1 MLDVLPSEF
10 TLRLI
15 DHHLAQ
21 GSLRGAAPLVAAFL
35 GFVLLGF
42 VVQTARFALLAWVG
56 QRAMLDLRMQLFAHL
71 MRRST
76 HFFHRNPVGRLMTRV
91 ISDVQNLNEMFS
103 SGFVA
108 IVGDALSLAA
118 IVVWMFSKHVGL
130 ALVAVGIMPL
140 LLVATEVFRRYASAA
155 YRETQGRYA
164 AIQAFLQEQLS
175 GMALV
180 QMNAQEARS
189 RGCSGPQPKYLDAFL
204 RTIFAYAVFFPVVEF
219 ITNGTLAALIF
230 YAGFKLQAGTLT
242 LGLLLAFIQQSGRFF
257 RPIRE
262 LAERYNVMQTAL
274 ASSERI
280 FKLLDNTDRSRR
292 PRGPSRW
299 RSSDEI
305 RLEGVGFAYEPG
317 GAQGGARAVRGD
329 PQGPAGGGGG
339 PHRRRQVHPHQPAHA
354 LLRRGGGAHHR
365 GRGGPAP
372 GAAQARCAACSGWCC
387 RTCSS
392 SPAPWR
398 RTSPWAGPWIRPGW
412 PVLEQSQLEDLVGR
426 MPDGLQTQVGE
437 RGQKLSAGERQ
448 LVAFARMLYQEPAI
462 LLLDEATANID
473 SVTEHKIQKVIERVS
488 HRLTTFTIAHRLSTI
503 KDADEIWVM
512 DQGRLVERGDH
523 DSLMARAAPTPSW
536 CACSSRPSHDP
547 AGGLLPAPGP
557 AMIQLPPIYPITDAR
572 RREPLSSRCAAGR
585 RPASRWCSSGAS
597 PWTRAPSGRN
607 CARPWGR
614 RRSRGGWP
622 AICVNDRADLARAG
636 GPGGPGP
643 WGLHLGQDGPA
654 AGRGARAPGPGR
666 VHLGASTHR
675 PRNGPGPGLRS
686 RRGRPASGP
695 PPPRAA
701 TRPAG
706 PGGPGGGLPGP
717 AGAGDGAGGHRRA
730 GAARCPGLLPGRRRG
745 PGHGRRGGPGR
756 GPGGAAVA
764 GPAGAVAGPAA
775 HRPGPGDR
783 AGGGQRGGQ
792 VDPGRT
798 AWPGCLGLPDRDSD
812 QRVEAGPA

>member
-1 MLDVLPSEF
+1 
-10 TLRLI
+10 
-15 DHHLAQ
+15 
-21 GSLRGAAPLVAAFL
+21 
-35 GFVLLGF
+35 
-42 VVQTARFALLAWVG
+42 
-56 QRAMLDLRMQLFAHL
+56 MLDLRMQLFAHL
-71 MRRST
+71 MQRST

-118 IVVWMFSKHVGL
+118 IVIWMFSKHVGL

-189 RGCSGPQPKYLDAFL
+189 RDLFRASNQSYLDAFL

-230 YAGFKLQAGTLT
+230 YAGFRLQSGTLT

-280 FKLLDNTDRSRR
+280 FKLLDNTEAIPEAER
-292 PRGPSRW
+292 PEPVVFNH
-299 RSSDEI
+299 EI
-305 RLEGVGFAYEPG
+305 RLEDVGFAYEPG
-317 GAQGGARAVRGD
+317 GRKVVRGLSGVI
-329 PQGPAGGGGG
+329 P
-339 PHRRRQVHPHQPAHA
+339 
-354 LLRRGGGAHHR
+354 R
-365 GRGGPAP
+365 GRRVAVVGHT
-372 GAAQARCAACSGWCC
+372 GAGKSTLINLLMRFYDVEEGRITVDGVDLRQARLKQLRGLFGLVLQDVFIFSGTLEENITLG
-387 RTCSS
+387 RPMD
-392 SPAPWR
+392 PAR
-398 RTSPWAGPWIRPGW
+398 LAL
-412 PVLEQSQLEDLVGR
+412 VLEQSQLEDLVGL

-523 DSLMARAAPTPSW
+523 DSLMARAGTYAKLV
-536 CACSSRPSHDP
+536 R
-547 AGGLLPAPGP
+547 L
-557 AMIQLPPIYPITDAR
+557 QF
-572 RREPLSSRCAAGR
+572 
-585 RPASRWCSSGAS
+585 
-597 PWTRAPSGRN
+597 
-607 CARPWGR
+607 
-614 RRSRGGWP
+614 
-622 AICVNDRADLARAG
+622 
-636 GPGGPGP
+636 
-643 WGLHLGQDGPA
+643 
-654 AGRGARAPGPGR
+654 
-666 VHLGASTHR
+666 
-675 PRNGPGPGLRS
+675 
-686 RRGRPASGP
+686 
-695 PPPRAA
+695 
-701 TRPAG
+701 
-706 PGGPGGGLPGP
+706 
-717 AGAGDGAGGHRRA
+717 
-730 GAARCPGLLPGRRRG
+730 
-745 PGHGRRGGPGR
+745 
-756 GPGGAAVA
+756 
-764 GPAGAVAGPAA
+764 
-775 HRPGPGDR
+775 
-783 AGGGQRGGQ
+783 
-792 VDPGRT
+792 
-798 AWPGCLGLPDRDSD
+798 
-812 QRVEAGPA
+812 EAQP

>member
-1 MLDVLPSEF
+1 VGLVALLLLMVVGAVLDVLPSEF

-21 GSLRGAAPLVAAFL
+21 GSLRGAGPLVEAFL

-71 MRRST
+71 MQRST

-118 IVVWMFSKHVGL
+118 IVIWMFSKHVGL

-189 RGCSGPQPKYLDAFL
+189 RDLFRASNQSYLDAFL

-230 YAGFKLQAGTLT
+230 YAGFRLQSGTLT

-280 FKLLDNTDRSRR
+280 FKLLDNTEAIPEAER
-292 PRGPSRW
+292 PEPVVFNH
-299 RSSDEI
+299 EI
-305 RLEGVGFAYEPG
+305 RLEDVGFAYEPG
-317 GAQGGARAVRGD
+317 GRKVVRGLSGVI
-329 PQGPAGGGGG
+329 P
-339 PHRRRQVHPHQPAHA
+339 
-354 LLRRGGGAHHR
+354 R
-365 GRGGPAP
+365 GRRVAVVGHT
-372 GAAQARCAACSGWCC
+372 GAGKSTLINLLMRFYDVEEGRITVDGVDLRQARLKQLRGLFGLVLQDVFIFSGTLEENITLG
-387 RTCSS
+387 RPMD
-392 SPAPWR
+392 PAR
-398 RTSPWAGPWIRPGW
+398 LAL
-412 PVLEQSQLEDLVGR
+412 VLEQSQLEDLVGL

-523 DSLMARAAPTPSW
+523 DSLMARAGTYAKLV
-536 CACSSRPSHDP
+536 R
-547 AGGLLPAPGP
+547 L
-557 AMIQLPPIYPITDAR
+557 QF
-572 RREPLSSRCAAGR
+572 
-585 RPASRWCSSGAS
+585 
-597 PWTRAPSGRN
+597 
-607 CARPWGR
+607 
-614 RRSRGGWP
+614 
-622 AICVNDRADLARAG
+622 
-636 GPGGPGP
+636 
-643 WGLHLGQDGPA
+643 
-654 AGRGARAPGPGR
+654 
-666 VHLGASTHR
+666 
-675 PRNGPGPGLRS
+675 
-686 RRGRPASGP
+686 
-695 PPPRAA
+695 
-701 TRPAG
+701 
-706 PGGPGGGLPGP
+706 
-717 AGAGDGAGGHRRA
+717 
-730 GAARCPGLLPGRRRG
+730 
-745 PGHGRRGGPGR
+745 
-756 GPGGAAVA
+756 
-764 GPAGAVAGPAA
+764 
-775 HRPGPGDR
+775 
-783 AGGGQRGGQ
+783 
-792 VDPGRT
+792 
-798 AWPGCLGLPDRDSD
+798 
-812 QRVEAGPA
+812 EAQP